1 MFIHLGNYPLFDF
14 IKFFK
19 FIKFSSIV
27 IFAEGTNNLSENF
40 QKSSERRDPALLI
53 L

>member
-1 MFIHLGNYPLFDF
+1 MFIHLGNYPLSD
-14 IKFFK
+14 

-27 IFAEGTNNLSENF
+27 IFAEGTNNLNENF
-40 QKSSERRDPALLI
+40 QKSSERRVPALLI